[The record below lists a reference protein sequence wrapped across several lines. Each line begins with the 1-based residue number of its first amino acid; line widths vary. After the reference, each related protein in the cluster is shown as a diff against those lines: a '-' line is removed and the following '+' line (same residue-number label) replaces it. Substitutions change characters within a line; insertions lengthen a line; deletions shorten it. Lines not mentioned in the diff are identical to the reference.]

1 MSAGLDCVWLL
12 QKIRLF
18 FTVYFRLLDYA
29 AVFLLEQVVEL
40 RLQRA
45 YRRYIHTLGH
55 DVTVKEFLLS
65 RGGDTSNSH
74 LDNNSQGE
82 S

>member
-1 MSAGLDCVWLL
+1 
-12 QKIRLF
+12 
-18 FTVYFRLLDYA
+18 
-29 AVFLLEQVVEL
+29 QVVEL

-45 YRRYIHTLGH
+45 YRRYIRTLGH

-65 RGGDTSNSH
+65 RGGDTSNNHFDS
-74 LDNNSQGE
+74 NSQGE

>member
-1 MSAGLDCVWLL
+1 MWLL

-18 FTVYFRLLDYA
+18 FTVYFKLLDYA
-29 AVFLLEQVVEL
+29 SVFLLEQVVEL

-45 YRRYIHTLGH
+45 YRRYIRTLGH

-74 LDNNSQGE
+74 
-82 S
+82 

>member
-1 MSAGLDCVWLL
+1 VWLL

-18 FTVYFRLLDYA
+18 FVIYLKLLGYA
-29 AVFLLEQVVEL
+29 AIFLLEQVVEL

-45 YRRYIHTLGH
+45 YRRYIRTLGR
-55 DVTVKEFLLS
+55 DVTVREFLLS

-74 LDNNSQGE
+74 
-82 S
+82 